1 MKKVLSAVLAATML
15 VTATG
20 AALAQSYRGQGYSNN
35 YGYTGNYNNSRRGY
49 NNSYGYS
56 RTYDRGWNGNGA
68 GAAFGLGLGLFAL
81 GAILSSSRSSYD
93 DRYEPRYVPPPAA
106 SRYRSGY
113 DDYYYG
119 R

>member
-1 MKKVLSAVLAATML
+1 MKKVLNAVLAITML

-20 AALAQSYRGQGYSNN
+20 AAMAQPHRGQSYSNN
-35 YGYTGNYNNSRRGY
+35 YGYTGGY
-49 NNSYGYS
+49 NNRYGYSNNYGYS
-56 RTYDRGWNGNGA
+56 RDYDRGWNGNSA
-68 GAAFGLGLGLFAL
+68 GAALGLGLGLLAL
-81 GAILSSSRSSYD
+81 GAIISSSRGGYD